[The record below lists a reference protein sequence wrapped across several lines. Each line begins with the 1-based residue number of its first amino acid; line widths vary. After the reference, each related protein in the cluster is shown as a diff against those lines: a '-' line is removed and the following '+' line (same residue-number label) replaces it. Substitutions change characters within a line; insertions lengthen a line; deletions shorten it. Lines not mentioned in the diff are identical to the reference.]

1 MSDLQFLITY
11 SSSAFG
17 ILPFPKF
24 SCLSLLLSNPSLESL
39 KCTRS
44 IFFVS
49 FLNPFT
55 ASSVGIPPAQVWQ
68 VSKQSPTLRS
78 PMTSQSRS
86 IESMYRATE
95 FFPPAVFSTKTLI
108 PVSSTCSIAF
118 LQFSY
123 PSPISPPSPT
133 DPP

>member
-1 MSDLQFLITY
+1 M
-11 SSSAFG
+11 
-17 ILPFPKF
+17 
-24 SCLSLLLSNPSLESL
+24 
-39 KCTRS
+39 
-44 IFFVS
+44 VS

-78 PMTSQSRS
+78 PMTSQSLS

-95 FFPPAVFSTKTLI
+95 FFPPAVFYTKTPI

-123 PSPISPPSPT
+123 PLQISTPSPT